1 MLIPLLPSLRLLSSI
16 APAVGDRLLTVIGHT
31 SPGGGQALRA
41 GRVLTATEASMAVR
55 GSGVVSARLLDAWK
69 MQPDPSA
76 LPGGQVL
83 QNLMNGL
90 QSWALAFALIGLVI
104 GAAAWAIGS
113 HGQNYQQS
121 FVGRRAVL
129 VSGFAALLIGA
140 GPGIV
145 SFFFNAGQGVH

>member
-1 MLIPLLPSLRLLSSI
+1 MSIRL
-16 APAVGDRLLTVIGHT
+16 V
-31 SPGGGQALRA
+31 
-41 GRVLTATEASMAVR
+41 
-55 GSGVVSARLLDAWK
+55 DAWK